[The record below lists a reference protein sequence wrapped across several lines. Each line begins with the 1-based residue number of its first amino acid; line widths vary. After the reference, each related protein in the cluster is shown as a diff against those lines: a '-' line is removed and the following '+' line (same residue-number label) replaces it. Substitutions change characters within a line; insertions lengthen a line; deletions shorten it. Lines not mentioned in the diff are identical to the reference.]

1 MDSYGIERKL
11 ADLERQL
18 FQKAE
23 KYELENGLAKIHSD
37 VDRLERSVGEIRA
50 ENDELRSRMQELQAR
65 SLA

>member
-23 KYELENGLAKIHSD
+23 KYEPENRLAKIRSD

-65 SLA
+65 SLT